1 MLIDKIKSKYAKIG
15 IIGLGY
21 VGLPIA
27 VSFAEKGF
35 RVTGFDVAKDKV
47 AQLKRGES
55 YIGDVPGER
64 LLPVEASG
72 HFRASTDF
80 SALAAQDVIIIAV
93 PTPLNQTRDPDL
105 TAVRAATGQVARYLQ
120 KGQLIILE
128 STTYPGTTEEVLQPV
143 LEAGGLKV
151 GQDFHLG
158 FSPERIDP
166 GSNNSKGWRFENTP
180 KVVGGVTPACL
191 EVAAALYSR
200 VIEKVVPVSSA
211 RVAEMS
217 KLFENVF
224 RVVNVA
230 LVNEMSLLCD
240 RMGIN
245 VWEVLDAAGTKPYG
259 FMKFTPGPGVGGHC
273 IPVDPFYLT
282 WKAREFEFNTRFIE
296 LAGEINLQMPYFVR
310 ELTMRAL
317 NSHRK
322 SLNGAKVLLLGVA
335 YKKDVAD
342 LRESP
347 AIKIVELL
355 QQDGAEITYSDPH
368 VPEFNLATE
377 FIAGIQF
384 HTDMSSL
391 KSVELTPETLAGCD
405 CAIIVTDH
413 TAFDYDMIVKN
424 APLVVDTRNALA
436 AVRENRENIILL

>member
-27 VSFAEKGF
+27 VAFAEKGF
-35 RVTGFDVAKDKV
+35 RVTGFDVIKEKV

-55 YIGDVPGER
+55 YIGDVAGER
-64 LLPVEASG
+64 LILLSASG
-72 HFRASTDF
+72 HFRATSDF
-80 SALAAQDVIIIAV
+80 SALAAQDVVIIAV

-105 TAVRAATGQVARYLQ
+105 TAVRVATGQVAKYLQ
-120 KGQLIILE
+120 PHQLVILE
-128 STTYPGTTEEVLQPV
+128 STTYPGTTEEVLQPI
-143 LEAGGLKV
+143 LEAGGLKL
-151 GQDFHLG
+151 GQDFYLA

-191 EVAAALYSR
+191 ELAEALYAQ
-200 VIEKVVPVSSA
+200 VVETVVPVSSA

-230 LVNEMSLLCD
+230 LVNEMSLLCN
-240 RMGIN
+240 RMGLN
-245 VWEVLDAAGTKPYG
+245 VWEVLEAAGTKPYG

-282 WKAREFEFNTRFIE
+282 WKAREYEFNTRFIE
-296 LAGEINLQMPYFVR
+296 LAGEINLQMPRYVR
-310 ELTMRAL
+310 ELAIQAL
-317 NSHRK
+317 NRHCK
-322 SLNGAKVLLLGVA
+322 SLNGSKILLLGVA

-347 AIKIVELL
+347 ALTIIDLL
-355 QQDGAEITYSDPH
+355 EQDGAVISYCDPH
-368 VPEFNLATE
+368 LPELRQ
-377 FIAGIQF
+377 GRL
-384 HTDMSSL
+384 DL
-391 KSVELTPETLAGCD
+391 KAVELTADTLAGAD

-413 TAFDYDMIVKN
+413 SAFDYDLIVQN
-424 APLVVDTRNALA
+424 APLIVDTRNALA
-436 AVRENRENIILL
+436 AIREGREKIILL

>member
-1 MLIDKIKSKYAKIG
+1 MLIDKIKSKYAKVG
-15 IIGLGY
+15 IVGLGY
-21 VGLPIA
+21 VGLPIGI
-27 VSFAEKGF
+27 SFAEKGF
-35 RVTGFDVAKDKV
+35 RVTGFDVAKEKV

-55 YIGDVPGER
+55 YIGDVPGDR
-64 LLPVEASG
+64 LLPLEASG
-72 HFRASTDF
+72 HFRATTDF

-105 TAVRAATGQVARYLQ
+105 TAVRAATGQVARFLQ
-120 KGQLIILE
+120 KGQLVILE
-128 STTYPGTTEEVLQPV
+128 STTYPGTTEEVLQPM
-143 LEAGGLKV
+143 LEAGGLRV
-151 GQDFHLG
+151 GQDFYLA

-166 GSNNSKGWRFENTP
+166 GSNNSKGWNFENTP

-191 EVAAALYSR
+191 EVVETLYSR
-200 VIEKVVPVSSA
+200 VLERVVPVSSA

-240 RMGIN
+240 RMGLN
-245 VWEVLDAAGTKPYG
+245 VWEVLEAAGTKPYG

-296 LAGEINLQMPYFVR
+296 LAGEINLQMPYYVR
-310 ELTMRAL
+310 ELVMRAL
-317 NSHRK
+317 NRHRK

-355 QQDGAEITYSDPH
+355 EQDGAEVSYSDPH
-368 VPEFNLATE
+368 VPEFSPGTE

-384 HTDMSSL
+384 HTGTTSL
-391 KSVELTPETLAGCD
+391 KSVELTPGTLAGCD
-405 CAIIVTDH
+405 CAVIITDH
-413 TAFDYDMIVKN
+413 SAFDYNMIVKN
-424 APLVVDTRNALA
+424 APLIVDTRNALA
-436 AVRENRENIILL
+436 AVHTGRDHIILL

>member
-1 MLIDKIKSKYAKIG
+1 MLIDKIKSKHAKIG

-27 VSFAEKGF
+27 IAFADKGF
-35 RVTGFDVAKDKV
+35 RVTGFDVVKQKV

-55 YIGDVPGER
+55 YIGDIAGER
-64 LLPVEASG
+64 LLPLEASG
-72 HFRASTDF
+72 HFRATTDF
-80 SALAAQDVIIIAV
+80 SALVAQDVLIIAV

-105 TAVRAATGQVARYLQ
+105 SAVRAATSQVAQYLQ

-128 STTYPGTTEEVLQPV
+128 STTYPGTTEEVLQPI

-151 GQDFHLG
+151 GQDFHLA

-191 EVAAALYSR
+191 EAAVALYSK
-200 VIEKVVPVSSA
+200 VVEKVVPVSSA

-230 LVNEMSLLCD
+230 LVNEMTLLCN
-240 RMGIN
+240 RMGLN
-245 VWEVLDAAGTKPYG
+245 VWEVLEAAGTKPFG

-282 WKAREFEFNTRFIE
+282 WKAREYGVNTRFIE
-296 LAGEINLQMPYFVR
+296 LAGEINLQMPRYVR
-310 ELTMRAL
+310 ELAVQAL
-317 NSHRK
+317 NRHCK
-322 SLNGAKVLLLGVA
+322 SLNGSKILLLGVA

-342 LRESP
+342 MRESP
-347 AIKIVELL
+347 AVKIVELL
-355 QQDGAEITYSDPH
+355 EQDGAEISYCDPH
-368 VPEFNLATE
+368 VPVLQ
-377 FIAGIQF
+377 GGKL
-384 HTDMSSL
+384 DL
-391 KSVELTPETLAGCD
+391 KAVELTPEILAECD

-413 TAFDYDMIVKN
+413 SAFDYDLIVKN
-424 APLVVDTRNALA
+424 VPLVVDTRNALA
-436 AVRENRENIILL
+436 AVREGREKIILL

>member
-1 MLIDKIKSKYAKIG
+1 MLIDKIKSKHAKIG

-27 VSFAEKGF
+27 MAFADRGF

-47 AQLKRGES
+47 AMLKRGES
-55 YIGDVPGER
+55 YIGDIAGER
-64 LLPVEASG
+64 LLPLEASG
-72 HFRASTDF
+72 HFRATTDF
-80 SALAAQDVIIIAV
+80 SALVAQDVIIIAV

-105 TAVRAATGQVARYLQ
+105 AAVRSASEQIAKHLQ
-120 KGQLIILE
+120 KGQLVVLE
-128 STTYPGTTEEVLQPV
+128 STTYPGTTQEVVQPI

-151 GQDFHLG
+151 GQDFYLA

-166 GSNNSKGWRFENTP
+166 GSTNSKGWRFENTP

-191 EVAAALYSR
+191 EVAEALYAR
-200 VIEKVVPVSSA
+200 AVEKVVPVSSA
-211 RVAEMS
+211 MVAEMS

-230 LVNEMSLLCD
+230 LVNEMSLLCN

-245 VWEVLDAAGTKPYG
+245 VWEVLEAAGTKPYG

-282 WKAREFEFNTRFIE
+282 WKAREYDFNTRFIE
-296 LAGEINLQMPYFVR
+296 LAGEINLQMPRYVR
-310 ELTMRAL
+310 ELAVRAL
-317 NSHRK
+317 NNHRK
-322 SLNGAKVLLLGVA
+322 SLNGSKILLLGVA

-342 LRESP
+342 MRESP
-347 AIKIVELL
+347 AIKIIELL
-355 QQDGAEITYSDPH
+355 EQDGAEISYCDPH
-368 VPEFNLATE
+368 VPHLQEGHL
-377 FIAGIQF
+377 
-384 HTDMSSL
+384 DL
-391 KSVELTPETLAGCD
+391 KAVELTPQALAECD

-413 TAFDYDMIVKN
+413 TVFDYALIMEN

-436 AVRENRENIILL
+436 AVREGREKITLL

>member
-1 MLIDKIKSKYAKIG
+1 MLIDKIKSKHAKIG

-27 VSFAEKGF
+27 LAFADKGF
-35 RVTGFDVAKDKV
+35 RVTGFDVVKQKV

-55 YIGDVPGER
+55 YIGDVAGER
-64 LLPVEASG
+64 LLPLEASG
-72 HFRASTDF
+72 HFRATTDF
-80 SALAAQDVIIIAV
+80 SALVAQDVLIIAV

-105 TAVRAATGQVARYLQ
+105 TAVKAATEQVAKYLQ
-120 KGQLIILE
+120 KGQLVILE
-128 STTYPGTTEEVLQPV
+128 STTYPGTTEEILQPI

-151 GQDFHLG
+151 GQDFYLA

-191 EVAAALYSR
+191 EVAQALYAQ

-230 LVNEMSLLCD
+230 LVNEMSLLCN
-240 RMGIN
+240 RMGLN
-245 VWEVLDAAGTKPYG
+245 VWEVLEAAGTKPYG

-282 WKAREFEFNTRFIE
+282 WKAREYEFNTRFIE
-296 LAGEINLQMPYFVR
+296 LAGEINLQMPRFVR
-310 ELTMRAL
+310 ELAVQAL
-317 NSHRK
+317 NRHRK
-322 SLNGAKVLLLGVA
+322 SLNGSKILLLGVA

-342 LRESP
+342 MRESP
-347 AIKIVELL
+347 AIKIIELL
-355 QQDGAEITYSDPH
+355 EQDGAEVSYCDPH
-368 VPEFNLATE
+368 VPVLQEGKL
-377 FIAGIQF
+377 
-384 HTDMSSL
+384 DL
-391 KSVELTPETLAGCD
+391 KAVELTPEALSECD

-413 TAFDYDMIVKN
+413 TAFDYDLIVKN
-424 APLVVDTRNALA
+424 VPLVVDTRNALA
-436 AVRENRENIILL
+436 AVREGREKIILL

>member
-1 MLIDKIKSKYAKIG
+1 MLIDKIRSRSAKIG

-27 VSFAEKGF
+27 VAFAEKNF
-35 RVTGFDVAKDKV
+35 RVTGFDVIKEKV
-47 AQLKRGES
+47 AMLKRGES
-55 YIGDVPGER
+55 YIGDVAGER
-64 LLPVEASG
+64 LLPLEASG
-72 HFRASTDF
+72 HFRATTDF
-80 SALAAQDVIIIAV
+80 SALVAQDVVIIAV

-105 TAVRAATGQVARYLQ
+105 TAVRAATSQAAQYLQ

-128 STTYPGTTEEVLQPV
+128 STTYPGTTEEVLQPI
-143 LEAGGLKV
+143 LEANGLKV
-151 GQDFHLG
+151 GQDFHLA

-191 EVAAALYSR
+191 EVAEALYAR

-230 LVNEMSLLCD
+230 LVNEMSLLCN
-240 RMGIN
+240 RMGLN
-245 VWEVLDAAGTKPYG
+245 VWEVLEAAGTKPYG

-282 WKAREFEFNTRFIE
+282 WKAREYEFNTRFIE
-296 LAGEINLQMPYFVR
+296 LAGDINLQMPRFVR
-310 ELTMRAL
+310 ELTVQAL
-317 NSHRK
+317 NRHRK
-322 SLNGAKVLLLGVA
+322 SLNGSKILLLGVA

-342 LRESP
+342 MRESP
-347 AIKIVELL
+347 AIKIIELL
-355 QQDGAEITYSDPH
+355 EQDGAEISYCDPH
-368 VPEFNLATE
+368 VPYLHEGKLE
-377 FIAGIQF
+377 
-384 HTDMSSL
+384 L
-391 KSVELTPETLAGCD
+391 KAVGLTPEALAECD
-405 CAIIVTDH
+405 CAVIVTDH
-413 TAFDYDMIVKN
+413 TAFDYNLIVKN
-424 APLVVDTRNALA
+424 APLVVDTRNATA
-436 AVRENRENIILL
+436 AVRESREKIILL